1 MADPFACEADE
12 VKTVDALVDLFP
24 VEHAAAKFFDA
35 DAEKLFVI
43 FLYFAS
49 SGFVTWKI
57 FIFRLIVRAVI
68 DIVMAPVF
76 AAAGAFFLCPWHLF
90 FRSSLDWL
98 DPLSRRLWKRSYF
111 IMNGLIVVNSN

>member
-1 MADPFACEADE
+1 MTDPFAGETDE

-43 FLYFAS
+43 FLYLAS

-57 FIFRLIVRAVI
+57 FVIRLIVRAVI

-90 FRSSLDWL
+90 FEA
-98 DPLSRRLWKRSYF
+98 PL
-111 IMNGLIVVNSN
+111 IG

>member
-1 MADPFACEADE
+1 MPFAFGAGAAVVVERDGLFHPTFVKVMTDPFAGEADE

-43 FLYFAS
+43 FLYLAS

-57 FIFRLIVRAVI
+57 FVIRLIVRAVI

-76 AAAGAFFLCPWHLF
+76 AAAGAF
-90 FRSSLDWL
+90 SLPVASFSKL
-98 DPLSRRLWKRSYF
+98 P
-111 IMNGLIVVNSN
+111 

>member
-1 MADPFACEADE
+1 MTDPFAGEADE

-43 FLYFAS
+43 FLYLAS

-57 FIFRLIVRAVI
+57 FVIRLIVRAVI
-68 DIVMAPVF
+68 DIIMAPVF
-76 AAAGAFFLCPWHLF
+76 AGRRFFSLPVASF
-90 FRSSLDWL
+90 FSKL
-98 DPLSRRLWKRSYF
+98 P
-111 IMNGLIVVNSN
+111 